1 VLSDALPPSEPRAP
15 RERGEFGPSV
25 WFKLSVGHTGRAEA
39 RWLLPK
45 ICEAGG
51 ISRDSIGAIRVQQD
65 ETFVQIANA
74 VAGRFAD
81 SAELESGLTM
91 DKLAGEPDL
100 SRPERGER
108 PERAPRA
115 AAPRAAAP
123 RPARADKPVY
133 TPKPSRIVDEDSP
146 AAPPRDEAPRKPYT
160 PREDSERK
168 PYAPRPAGERKP
180 YAPRED
186 GERKPYAPRPAGERK
201 PYAPRADG
209 ERKPYAAREDAPRKP
224 YAKREDGPSKP
235 YAPREDGE
243 RKPRWA
249 AGDKPAPK
257 SAGFKSHGGSA
268 DRPARAEGYKSHRS
282 EGGDRP
288 RSDATGE
295 KRPYAPRKDGAD
307 ARPFVKKA
315 GAGPA
320 KAAGFKSHA
329 AEGKKPF
336 ARTKP
341 AAPKT
346 DARDTSK
353 RFVPPKKK

>member
-1 VLSDALPPSEPRAP
+1 
-15 RERGEFGPSV
+15 
-25 WFKLSVGHTGRAEA
+25 
-39 RWLLPK
+39 
-45 ICEAGG
+45 
-51 ISRDSIGAIRVQQD
+51 VQQD

-100 SRPERGER
+100 SRPERAER

-123 RPARADKPVY
+123 RAVRADKPVY

-160 PREDSERK
+160 LREDSERK
-168 PYAPRPAGERKP
+168 TSAPRAAGAAKP
-180 YAPRED
+180 YAPREE

-201 PYAPRADG
+201 PYASLEDGERKPYAPRPAG

-235 YAPREDGE
+235 YAPREDAE

-257 SAGFKSHGGSA
+257 SAGFKSHGGSP

-320 KAAGFKSHA
+320 KAVGFKSHA